1 MKKKFTK
8 IKAVGFDFD
17 DTLVQT
23 EGGKDKIIVQVVHD
37 LCGIKKGV
45 RIIYKSLKG
54 KLNRRDKIKVI
65 LTKILKRKPTKKEID
80 QADREFS
87 KRYRALLSTCPLFK
101 CTNVLKEL
109 KKQTKFTFLLSL
121 EKRTD
126 VLAMAKHC
134 GVKKYFN
141 EVLGGPKSKIQN
153 LKHILKKHK
162 LKPEEVIYVGD
173 MKNDIIISKKL
184 GIKSIG
190 IQKNFSYRKL
200 LKKLGADF
208 TFSNLCNV
216 SFKMII
222 KGGKK

>member
-1 MKKKFTK
+1 MKKKTFK

-17 DTLVQT
+17 DTLVKT
-23 EGGKDKIIVQVVHD
+23 ESNKHKILEDIICKKFKVKRS
-37 LCGIKKGV
+37 IKGV
-45 RIIYKSLKG
+45 YTSVRG
-54 KLNRRDKIKVI
+54 RLNRRDKIKKI
-65 LTKILKRKPTKKEID
+65 LTKVLKRKPTKKEISSVSK
-80 QADREFS
+80 EFS
-87 KRYRALLSTCPLFK
+87 KKYREMLSTCPLYG

-109 KKQTKFTFLLSL
+109 KQQTKFLFLLSL

-141 EVLGGPKSKIQN
+141 EVLGGPKSKMAN

-173 MKNDIIISKKL
+173 WSNDIIVSKKL
-184 GIKSIG
+184 KIKSIG
-190 IQKNFSYRKL
+190 IQKEFSYRKL
-200 LKKLGADF
+200 LKRLGADF

-216 SFKMII
+216 PFSKII
-222 KGGKK
+222 NKSG